1 MDVRLTRSADGLE
14 LSVRDDGAGFV
25 PPDGG
30 RFDLL
35 ARDGHYGVV
44 GMAERARR
52 AGGRLCL
59 RSAPGRGTT
68 VTVTVPYASRPAADA
83 SGAVE
88 HAP

>member
-1 MDVRLTRSADGLE
+1 MNPLFRHARRSRDQVTVAAAMALAVGL
-14 LSVRDDGAGFV
+14 
-25 PPDGG
+25 
-30 RFDLL
+30 LL
-35 ARDGHYGVV
+35 GGVV

-83 SGAVE
+83 SGAME